1 MARKFTSAS
10 EYFTLADDAALT
22 LPNGDWSLGGWFKIT
37 NNAGIYQ
44 QWFFNWNAYSRPYL
58 YAFVFEASAASGA
71 NEIKIGVHDGTNF
84 TLLTGTSTPGTS
96 TAWQHLLLVR
106 SGNTITQYIDGAAD
120 GSSNTSITAVDAG
133 VDLHM
138 GGRGVGE
145 TNYNFLGELAGWA
158 KWDRALSTA
167 ERAGLAAGASAAH
180 YPLSLA
186 WNMPMRGDLIEN
198 KSFIAVTNNGT
209 TVSAH
214 PTIATPLNIPTI
226 QPALQ
231 PTLAW

>member
-71 NEIKIGVHDGTNF
+71 NEIKIGVHDGTNY

-120 GSSNTSITAVDAG
+120 GSSNTSVVAVDAG

-145 TNYNFLGELAGWA
+145 TNYNFLGELAKWA
-158 KWDRALSTA
+158 KWDTALSA
-167 ERAGLAAGASAAH
+167 SERAQLVDGEDPMAIQSAN
-180 YPLSLA
+180 LA
-186 WNMPMRGDLIEN
+186 WHLDGLTEQIEG
-198 KSFIAVTNNGT
+198 IAVTNNGST
-209 TVSAH
+209 ASDDPSIMNA
-214 PTIATPLNIPTI
+214 PRRRRRYMMGI
-226 QPALQ
+226 
-231 PTLAW
+231 